1 MGGKKPLRRP
11 LWPPTRATASNYY
24 PLGLDGAGGAAKP
37 LLRAPKKPAPL
48 HGRLPAFSGAV
59 DAFER
64 ARKCFLEWRYFFSI
78 ILSEFLKNR
87 VALHVVLPQK
97 QKYRAALRLA
107 RYFLSLYFCASVLFR
122 GGAFSFSAAGISRR
136 TGIGGVRRGQTEE
149 NDCRGMLA
157 STKNLSAKSR
167 YHKNLA
173 MSRINLQ
180 DSCYID

>member
-87 VALHVVLPQK
+87 VALHRS
-97 QKYRAALRLA
+97 RAAAQRGAIYAETNKATGAADRRAKTSA
-107 RYFLSLYFCASVLFR
+107 RSAEITGAGVLQRAQAVSGLSLPAPRHRL
-122 GGAFSFSAAGISRR
+122 
-136 TGIGGVRRGQTEE
+136 
-149 NDCRGMLA
+149 LA
-157 STKNLSAKSR
+157 SGRDLFADR
-167 YHKNLA
+167 YGGNRTEA
-173 MSRINLQ
+173 EA
-180 DSCYID
+180 

>member
-1 MGGKKPLRRP
+1 VVGKCKRYASGVSEPLCGLRRDH
-11 LWPPTRATASNYY
+11 T
-24 PLGLDGAGGAAKP
+24 
-37 LLRAPKKPAPL
+37 
-48 HGRLPAFSGAV
+48 F
-59 DAFER
+59 
-64 ARKCFLEWRYFFSI
+64 
-78 ILSEFLKNR
+78 
-87 VALHVVLPQK
+87 VVLPQK

-107 RYFLSLYFCASVLFR
+107 RYFLSLYFFR
-122 GGAFSFSAAGISRR
+122 VRPFQGGALSFSAAGISRR

-180 DSCYID
+180 GSCYN